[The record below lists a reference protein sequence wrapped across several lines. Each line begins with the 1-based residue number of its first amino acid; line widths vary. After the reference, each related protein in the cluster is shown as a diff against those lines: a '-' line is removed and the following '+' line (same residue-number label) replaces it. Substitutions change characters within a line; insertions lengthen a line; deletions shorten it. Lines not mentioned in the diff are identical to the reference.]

1 MDKNTELFNNY
12 MTALEASKAHN
23 TDNSIESLEIS
34 SLLLQ
39 AVRNAEQALK
49 AHYAPKVGA

>member
-1 MDKNTELFNNY
+1 MDKQTELFNTY

-23 TDNSIESLEIS
+23 IDNSIESLEIS

-39 AVRNAEQALK
+39 AVRNAEQAIK
-49 AHYAPKVGA
+49 AHNSEKVGA